1 MLTLLSTHS
10 LWLADVA
17 LGLQVTFTASV
28 APTVGSVLLGPSD
41 GVVLFSVAGS
51 TALSYVQK
59 SILGSAMVARSN
71 SVAGTAQ
78 LTVERSSKGLLL
90 LPGALKPCAPLL
102 HQQEGAMP
110 CVPSGTALWDAPKAT
125 LRPAVLACHKHAAD
139 LMQLACRRT
148 HLAAQCIYLT
158 SVTPM

>member
-1 MLTLLSTHS
+1 MLRICSVCIALIAPRTQARGILPFPYVPTATTVTTTLPIIEIINFFRP
-10 LWLADVA
+10 
-17 LGLQVTFTASV
+17 VTFTASV

-90 LPGALKPCAPLL
+90 LPGLYNITAEYSGSSDGHYQPSSGYAPFKI
-102 HQQEGAMP
+102 GI
-110 CVPSGTALWDAPKAT
+110 T
-125 LRPAVLACHKHAAD
+125 
-139 LMQLACRRT
+139 
-148 HLAAQCIYLT
+148 
-158 SVTPM
+158 TPPVQWRVAS